1 MVIKGE
7 SINQIIILK
16 TKNKK
21 NTTFILM
28 ISLRQ
33 PNNLYIYDLP
43 PHRVNSIG
51 IVNMIE
57 HATGIKIAE

>member
-21 NTTFILM
+21 NTTFIPM

-43 PHRVNSIG
+43 RKSVTSIG
-51 IVNMIE
+51 IVAMIE
-57 HATGIKIAE
+57 QATGIKIAE